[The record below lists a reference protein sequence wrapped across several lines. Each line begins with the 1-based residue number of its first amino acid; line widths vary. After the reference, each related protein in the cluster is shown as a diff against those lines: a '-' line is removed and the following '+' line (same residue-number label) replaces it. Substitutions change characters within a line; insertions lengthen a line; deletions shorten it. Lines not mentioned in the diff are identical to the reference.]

1 MLEFA
6 QHGEKRT
13 SRRVNPAQEIQSMAH
28 EACDGLISEVAQ
40 PLECDLEAVKGLELL
55 DTAGITSAPV
65 VDDNGVLVGIVFLAT
80 LAQMREV
87 AELEVEDAMITDV
100 ICVSRGTSVADIARL
115 MAQHHLERVPVT
127 TEDGHLV
134 GVVSAIDV
142 VCWLA
147 ARL

>member
-6 QHGEKRT
+6 QHWEKRT
-13 SRRVNPAQEIQSMAH
+13 SRRVNPSQEIQSMAH
-28 EACDGLISEVAQ
+28 EECDGLISEETQ
-40 PLECDLEAVKGLELL
+40 PLECDLEAVKGLERL

-80 LAQMREV
+80 LARLREV
-87 AELEVEDAMITDV
+87 AELEVEDAMLTDL
-100 ICVSRGTSVADIARL
+100 ICVSSGTSVADLVRL
-115 MAQHHLERVPVT
+115 MARYHLERVPVT
-127 TEDGHLV
+127 TEDGHLI

-147 ARL
+147 ERL